1 MGCVVFFRLFFRSIF
16 VFFSRCVQQHNTTM
30 IVFSLIGNTNAD
42 KMAVGI
48 QARAYHGGNT
58 AANADVLKDFCATPR
73 MSGMVPNVCVR

>member
-1 MGCVVFFRLFFRSIF
+1 MIYCSRRDSADDF
-16 VFFSRCVQQHNTTM
+16 VKT
-30 IVFSLIGNTNAD
+30 
-42 KMAVGI
+42 VGI

>member
-1 MGCVVFFRLFFRSIF
+1 MDLLRSHNDVYPAVHYRAMIYCSRRDSADDF
-16 VFFSRCVQQHNTTM
+16 VKT
-30 IVFSLIGNTNAD
+30 
-42 KMAVGI
+42 VGI

>member
-1 MGCVVFFRLFFRSIF
+1 
-16 VFFSRCVQQHNTTM
+16 M